1 MAVSWPL
8 VRDIALLLIA
18 QIVAI
23 RVIYEVA
30 RAIYAALH

>member
-1 MAVSWPL
+1 MAVRWPL
-8 VRDIALLLIA
+8 LRDIALLLIA

-30 RAIYAALH
+30 RAIYAIAH